1 MKIAFLVRH
10 FPALSE
16 TFVLNQI
23 TGLIDRGHEVDI
35 LAESPRR
42 EALVHPDV
50 ERYGLVKRTA
60 YWPARPRSRP
70 TRWLKGLVLL
80 ARTGASRPRA
90 AAVAANVAAYGR
102 LALTM
107 NLGYAATPIRAG
119 RRYDIVHCHFGDNG
133 ILGMALRDMG
143 LLEGKLITSFYGF
156 DLSLALKKSPRLYSR
171 LVVHGD
177 LFLPVSE
184 RFHQRLLELGC
195 ASTKVTVHRMGIDC
209 RRFAFRSR
217 QPRPDGVLRLVS
229 VARLVE
235 KKGIEYAI
243 RAVAELKTTG
253 RRIVYTIVGD
263 GPLAQH
269 LARLVADLRVGDVVH
284 WLGTRAQP
292 DVIRILDDAHVLVAP
307 SVVAGNGDEEG
318 TPAILMEAMA
328 MGLPVIATRHS
339 GIPEVV
345 EDGVSGIL
353 VPERDAGALA
363 RGIVAIADRP
373 DRWLPFG
380 RAGRARILAQ
390 HDIESLNDS
399 LVNVYQGLLDRK
411 VGDVATSSRQQ

>member
-1 MKIAFLVRH
+1 MKIAFLVRQ

-35 LAESPRR
+35 LAESPR

-60 YWPARPRSRP
+60 YWPAVPRSRP
-70 TRWLKGLVLL
+70 TRWLKGLMLL

-102 LALTM
+102 LALTT
-107 NLGYAATPIRAG
+107 NLGYAATPIHPG
-119 RRYDIVHCHFGDNG
+119 RRYDIIHCHFGENG

-171 LVVHGD
+171 LLIHGD
-177 LFLPVSE
+177 SFLPVSE
-184 RFHQRLLELGC
+184 TFRQRLLELGC
-195 ASTKVTVHRMGIDC
+195 ASTDLTVHRMGIDC

-217 QPRPDGVLRLVS
+217 QPGLDGVLRLVS

-243 RAVAELKTTG
+243 RAVAELKAAG
-253 RRIVYTIVGD
+253 RGIVYTIVGD

-269 LARLVADLRVGDVVH
+269 LARLVAELRVGDVVH
-284 WLGTRAQP
+284 LVGTKAQP
-292 DVIRILDDAHVLVAP
+292 DVIRILDDAHLLVAP
-307 SVVAGNGDEEG
+307 SVVARNGDEEG

-345 EDGVSGIL
+345 ENGISGML

-363 RGIVAIADRP
+363 RGIADVADRP

-390 HDIESLNDS
+390 HDIETLNDS
-399 LVNVYQGLLDRK
+399 LVTIYQGLLERK
-411 VGDVATSSRQQ
+411 VRDLTSTSSRQL